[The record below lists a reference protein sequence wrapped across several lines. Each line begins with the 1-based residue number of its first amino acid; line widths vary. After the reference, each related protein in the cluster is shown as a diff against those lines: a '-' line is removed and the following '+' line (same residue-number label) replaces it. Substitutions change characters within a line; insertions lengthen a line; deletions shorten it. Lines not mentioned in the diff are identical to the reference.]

1 MSTLRRY
8 LIAGILVWLPL
19 GVTVLVVQL
28 FIDLLDGSMLL
39 VPPQYHPEV
48 LFGFSIP
55 GLGVILSIVIILLT
69 GMIAANFFGKQL
81 VAAWESLLSR
91 IPLVRSVYASVKQI
105 TETLFSSSGESLR
118 KVLLVEYP
126 RREMW
131 TLAFQTSTDVGEAQ
145 RKTGEDVVNVYVPTT
160 PNPTSGFFIMIPKK
174 DVIELD
180 MSVDDGLKMLI
191 SMGVMVPGVN
201 KVLDDVASSES
212 ST

>member
-1 MSTLRRY
+1 MAVLRRY

-19 GVTVLVVQL
+19 GVTVLVVRL

-39 VPPQYHPEV
+39 IPPQYHPEA

-55 GLGVILSIVIILLT
+55 GLGVVLSIIIILLT

-81 VAAWESLLSR
+81 VAGWESLLSR

-105 TETLFSSSGESLR
+105 TETLFSSSGQSFR

-131 TLAFQTSTDVGEAQ
+131 TLAFQTSTDIGEAQ
-145 RKTGEDVVNVYVPTT
+145 RKTGQDVVNVYIPTT

-180 MSVDDGLKMLI
+180 MNVDDGLKMLI
-191 SMGVMVPGVN
+191 SMGVMVPDTEKTGGD
-201 KVLDDVASSES
+201 LAPSEP